1 MLNINILK
9 IFYSFLNSDQR
20 TKILFVIINLI
31 FQSILEM
38 FGISMVIPVLMIILD
53 PGRIQNSFLS
63 ILTFNKKELIF
74 FISISIL
81 IFFTIK
87 SIYLYFVNKRTFD
100 FAFGVEASL
109 KNIIFLNYIKMKY
122 EDILYLKTSK
132 LINDL
137 TINLRLLTQNF
148 TIPLLVLISESLIL
162 LSVLSFLFWY
172 SQIGFLILFFFSL
185 SAIIFF
191 SFFLGNLIKVLGK
204 NKESAEN
211 SLTSIIQNGIGSFKI
226 SKLYNLQEKF
236 INQFSFF
243 NYQSS
248 IIYSKFLT
256 LNQVPR
262 YLLELFGF
270 FSVLLL
276 TFYFKISGINTF
288 ELVSTIGLF
297 AAAGFKFIPSINR
310 IIIAIQQIKFS
321 SSIIYSIEKI
331 QDQIKNNLNTAND
344 NLEKV
349 DLEIFEQIEFKKI
362 FFKFQNTDN
371 FILKDLEFTL
381 NKNETVGVMGISGVG
396 KTTFLDIFT
405 GLLKPTS
412 GKILINNKEI
422 ILNNS
427 SWKDYIGYVPQNT
440 YIFEGTLLENI
451 VFHAELKNIDLEFVK
466 KIIKFAKLDNLVSS
480 NSLGIHMIIG
490 EKGAQLSGGQIQ
502 RIGFARA
509 LYRNPDILIL
519 DEPTSSLDNETEN
532 LIIGSLNDLKNVT
545 KLIVSHKE
553 STLKYCSRILRLK
566 NGYFTTYKI

>member
-9 IFYSFLNSDQR
+9 IFYSFLNSDQK
-20 TKILFVIINLI
+20 TKILYVIINLI

-53 PGRIQNSFLS
+53 PGRIEDSFLS

-81 IFFTIK
+81 IFFIIK
-87 SIYLYFVNKRTFD
+87 SIYLYFVNKRTYD

-109 KNIIFLNYIKMKY
+109 KDIFFLNYIKMKY
-122 EDILYLKTSK
+122 EDVLYLKTSK

-185 SAIIFF
+185 FAIIFF

-349 DLEIFEQIEFKKI
+349 DLEIFEKIEFKKI

-381 NKNETVGVMGISGVG
+381 NKNETVGIMGISGVG

-427 SWKDYIGYVPQNT
+427 IWKDYIGYVPQNT
-440 YIFEGTLLENI
+440 YILEGTLLENI

-466 KIIKFAKLDNLVSS
+466 KIIKIAKLDNLVSS

-519 DEPTSSLDNETEN
+519 DEPTSSLDHETEN

-553 STLKYCSRILRLK
+553 STLKYCSRVLRLK
-566 NGYFTTYKI
+566 SGYFTEYKI

>member
-1 MLNINILK
+1 MLNINSLK
-9 IFYSFLNSDQR
+9 IFYSFLNSGQK

-38 FGISMVIPVLMIILD
+38 FGISMVIPIFMIILD
-53 PGRIQNSFLS
+53 PARIQGSFLS
-63 ILTFNKKELIF
+63 ILAFNNNELIF
-74 FISISIL
+74 FTSISIL
-81 IFFTIK
+81 IFFVIK
-87 SIYLYFVNKRTFD
+87 SIYLYSITKKTFD

-109 KNIIFLNYIKMKY
+109 KNLIFLNYIKMKY
-122 EDILYLKTSK
+122 EDVLYLKTPK

-148 TIPLLVLISESLIL
+148 TIPLLILISESLIL
-162 LSVLSFLFWY
+162 FSILSFLFWY
-172 SQIGFLILFFFSL
+172 SKVGFLILFFFSL
-185 SAIIFF
+185 FTIIFF

-204 NKESAEN
+204 NKETAEY
-211 SLTSIIQNGIGSFKI
+211 SLTSIIQTGIGSFKI

-248 IIYSKFLT
+248 IFYSKFLT

-262 YLLELFGF
+262 HLLELLGF

-297 AAAGFKFIPSINR
+297 TAAGFKFIPAINR

-331 QDQIKNNLNTAND
+331 QDQIKNNLNKENV
-344 NLEKV
+344 NFEKICLEK
-349 DLEIFEQIEFKKI
+349 FERIEFKKI
-362 FFKFQNTDN
+362 FFKFQNADN

-381 NKNETVGVMGISGVG
+381 NKGETVGIMGISGVG

-405 GLLKPTS
+405 GLLKPTF
-412 GKILINNKEI
+412 GKIFINNKEI
-422 ILNNS
+422 ILDSS
-427 SWKDYIGYVPQNT
+427 SWKDCIGYVPQNT
-440 YIFEGTLLENI
+440 YLFEGTLLENI
-451 VFHAELKNIDLEFVK
+451 VFHEELKNIDLEFVK
-466 KIIKFAKLDNLVSS
+466 KIIKVTKLESLIES
-480 NSLGIHMIIG
+480 NSLGILMMVG
-490 EKGAQLSGGQIQ
+490 EKGNQLSGGQIQ
-502 RIGFARA
+502 RIGVARA
-509 LYRNPDILIL
+509 LFKNPEILIL
-519 DEPTSSLDNETEN
+519 DEPTSSLDSETEES
-532 LIIGSLNDLKNVT
+532 IISSLNEFKNIA
-545 KLIVSHKE
+545 KLIVSHKK

-566 NGYFTTYKI
+566 NGILTECKK

>member
-9 IFYSFLNSDQR
+9 IFYSFLNSDQK

-53 PGRIQNSFLS
+53 PGRIEDSFLS
-63 ILTFNKKELIF
+63 ILTLNKKELIF

-81 IFFTIK
+81 IFFIIK
-87 SIYLYFVNKRTFD
+87 SIYLYFVNKITYD

-109 KNIIFLNYIKMKY
+109 KDIFFLNYIKMKY
-122 EDILYLKTSK
+122 EDVLYLKTSK

-185 SAIIFF
+185 FAIIFF

-331 QDQIKNNLNTAND
+331 QDQIKNNLNTAID

-349 DLEIFEQIEFKKI
+349 DLEIFEKIEFKKI

-381 NKNETVGVMGISGVG
+381 NKNETVGIMGISGVG

-440 YIFEGTLLENI
+440 YILEGTLLENI

-466 KIIKFAKLDNLVSS
+466 KIIKIAKLDNLVSS

-519 DEPTSSLDNETEN
+519 DEPTSSLDHETEN

-566 NGYFTTYKI
+566 SGYFTEYKI

>member
-185 SAIIFF
+185 FAIIFF

-321 SSIIYSIEKI
+321 SSIIYSIEKN

-466 KIIKFAKLDNLVSS
+466 KIIKFAKLDNLVRS

-553 STLKYCSRILRLK
+553 STLKYCSRVLRLK
-566 NGYFTTYKI
+566 NGYFTKYKI

>member
-185 SAIIFF
+185 FAIIFF

-331 QDQIKNNLNTAND
+331 QDQIKNNLNTANN

-422 ILNNS
+422 ILNNT

-566 NGYFTTYKI
+566 NGYFTEYKI

>member
-1 MLNINILK
+1 MPNINILK
-9 IFYSFLNSDQR
+9 IFYSFLNLEQK
-20 TKILFVIINLI
+20 TKILFVIINLV

-53 PGRIQNSFLS
+53 PGRIQESFLS
-63 ILTFNKKELIF
+63 ILALNKKELIF
-74 FISISIL
+74 FISITIL
-81 IFFTIK
+81 IFFIIK
-87 SIYLYFVNKRTFD
+87 SIYLYFVNKRTYD

-109 KNIIFLNYIKMKY
+109 KDIFFLNYIKMKY
-122 EDILYLKTSK
+122 EDVLYLKTSK

-185 SAIIFF
+185 FAIIFF

-204 NKESAEN
+204 NKETAEN
-211 SLTSIIQNGIGSFKI
+211 SLTSIIQNGIGGFKI

-248 IIYSKFLT
+248 IFYSKFLT
-256 LNQVPR
+256 LNQIPR

-331 QDQIKNNLNTAND
+331 QDQIKNNLNKEND
-344 NLEKV
+344 NIEKIYLEK
-349 DLEIFEQIEFKKI
+349 FERIEFKKI

-381 NKNETVGVMGISGVG
+381 NKNETVGIMGISGVG

-422 ILNNS
+422 VLNNS
-427 SWKDYIGYVPQNT
+427 SWKDYIGYVPQST
-440 YIFEGTLLENI
+440 YLFEGTLFENI
-451 VFHAELKNIDLEFVK
+451 VFHTELKNIDLEFVK
-466 KIIKFAKLDNLVSS
+466 KIIKFTKL
-480 NSLGIHMIIG
+480 NSLVDANSSGIHMMIG
-490 EKGAQLSGGQIQ
+490 EKGTQLSGGQIQ

-509 LYRNPDILIL
+509 LFRNPEILIL
-519 DEPTSSLDNETEN
+519 DEPTSSLDTETEES
-532 LIIGSLNDLKNVT
+532 IISTLNEFKSIT

-553 STLKYCSRILRLK
+553 STLRYCSRILRLK
-566 NGYFTTYKI
+566 NGLLTEYKK

>member
-109 KNIIFLNYIKMKY
+109 KNIIFVNYIKMKY